1 MDLNRF
7 DLSQDAGAMRI
18 YLQKSDIWRH
28 IEYNPDTRENDMALV
43 FLPVGV
49 DLETIELNDNDDI
62 PEAAGDLL
70 KVSGWGRTSAD
81 GYSPLLPHT
90 TTVGYLSNSDCNS
103 PGLEVTDDMMCATSL
118 TEEAKGPCTYDSVSR
133 LYIVH
138 GIVTHT
144 HPTLSH

>member
-70 KVSGWGRTSAD
+70 KVSG
-81 GYSPLLPHT
+81 
-90 TTVGYLSNSDCNS
+90 
-103 PGLEVTDDMMCATSL
+103 
-118 TEEAKGPCTYDSVSR
+118 
-133 LYIVH
+133 
-138 GIVTHT
+138 
-144 HPTLSH
+144 